1 MKKVFTLS
9 TMLMFLAFGV
19 LFPVTVSA
27 DSMEVENS
35 AICESVIDREAVNEG
50 YSFPTSVNKLYCLS
64 KIANIQSHTEVV
76 HAWYFGNTERARVTL
91 NVNPPAWRT
100 YSSKVI
106 QAHEI
111 GAWRVEILDPS
122 GNLLETLRFEVTQ

>member
-1 MKKVFTLS
+1 MKKVFTLT
-9 TMLMFLAFGV
+9 TMLMLIAFGV

-35 AICESVIDREAVNEG
+35 AICESVVDREAVNEG

-76 HAWYFGNTERARVTL
+76 HTWYFGDTQRARVTL

-100 YSSKVI
+100 YSSKII
-106 QAHEI
+106 QVHET
-111 GAWRVEILDPS
+111 GKWHVKILDAAN
-122 GNLLETLRFEVTQ
+122 NLLEDVEFEITP